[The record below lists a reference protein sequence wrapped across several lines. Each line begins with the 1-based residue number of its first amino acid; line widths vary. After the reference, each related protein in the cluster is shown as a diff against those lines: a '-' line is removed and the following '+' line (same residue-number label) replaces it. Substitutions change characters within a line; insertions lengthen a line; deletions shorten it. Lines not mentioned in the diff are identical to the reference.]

1 MHTIKSSMVQT
12 ITAVIYSNFSEIQ
25 YNYMSIMASDRTHC
39 AALMERVTFFF
50 LNVGFKTR
58 VAPYLTINFDFH
70 CL

>member
-50 LNVGFKTR
+50 LNVGFKT
-58 VAPYLTINFDFH
+58 
-70 CL
+70 